1 MYCSNKS
8 KDTETQLQIFMQNKF
23 FFKKVIGGGFGDL
36 NEWEKT
42 NVSKPFKV
50 TFFFKIRFEPAG
62 SLKLAAT
69 AHTG

>member
-1 MYCSNKS
+1 MSVTYLQKASFCFELFEQEQ
-8 KDTETQLQIFMQNKF
+8 DTETQLLIFMQKKI

-50 TFFFKIRFEPAG
+50 TFFQNQV
-62 SLKLAAT
+62 
-69 AHTG
+69 